1 MNSPWK
7 FLLLSLFS
15 VFGQRQLSN
24 VGERAVSYVDSWE
37 IPLITKFRRILFI
50 IGPPLDM
57 RFLPGL

>member
-50 IGPPLDM
+50 IGKTPLI
-57 RFLPGL
+57 